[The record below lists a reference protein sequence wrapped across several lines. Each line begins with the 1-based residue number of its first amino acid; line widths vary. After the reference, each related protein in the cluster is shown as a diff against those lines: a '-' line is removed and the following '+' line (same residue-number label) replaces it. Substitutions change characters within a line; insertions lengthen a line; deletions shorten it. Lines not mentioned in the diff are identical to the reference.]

1 MVRKL
6 LFLAL
11 LANGM
16 AHAASFTARL
26 DKPAITLGEPVS
38 LTLEAKGLS
47 LDELDITPITLH
59 FDVAARTLSRGTDT
73 ETLVLTLYP
82 RRSGVLSVP
91 SLQVNAQR
99 TAMLALNVTDGSEA
113 VSRVT
118 ASWSL
123 TPAAPLVNQPTRLTL
138 SICDDGSL
146 QWQRPALPTATGRLL
161 RTLGEEE
168 GEGRRGEESCT
179 LHQFHWSLIAT
190 QSGFTSLGIPMIN
203 ANRFGQRLRFPG
215 PTVEYQARAL
225 PAWLPDAA
233 PPVEPQVQ
241 IEALPARWPLNRP
254 LSWRFQVTGGYSVD
268 SLKTLLELQL
278 RESQALGLYPPVI
291 ETVALDDRTSP
302 LSHYAVTLHFQPR
315 KRGELTLP
323 VVRLPWYDAAQG
335 QLAHIDIHARPL
347 TVFDPFWKKLA
358 WVAGGLGGV
367 LLLGGLIWQLR
378 RMIRW
383 RRARR
388 QGLQRI
394 RQAQDVAGLAQA
406 VRQFS
411 LTGQTAAPSL
421 GDWVSRLQQEAVACE
436 VAAAVSQLEQQQFGQ
451 ATLSLVELKQVF
463 LHALARTRPKRSL
476 SLQ

>member
-11 LANGM
+11 LVNGM
-16 AHAASFTARL
+16 VHAASFTARL
-26 DKPAITLGEPVS
+26 DKSAITLGEPVS

-47 LDELDITPITLH
+47 LDELDITPITSH

-82 RRSGVLSVP
+82 RGSGVLRVP

-99 TAMLALNVTDGSEA
+99 TAMLALNVAEGSET
-113 VSRVT
+113 VSRVS

-123 TPAAPLVNQPTRLTL
+123 TPASPLVNQPTRLTL

-168 GEGRRGEESCT
+168 DEGRHGEAPCT

-190 QSGFTSLGIPMIN
+190 QSGPTSLGIPMIN

-215 PTVEYQARAL
+215 PMVEYQVRAL

-233 PPVEPQVQ
+233 PPVEPLVRA
-241 IEALPARWPLNRP
+241 EPLPSRWPVNRP
-254 LSWRFQVTGGYSVD
+254 LSWRFQVTGGYSVEG
-268 SLKTLLELQL
+268 LKTLLDLQL
-278 RESQALGLYPPVI
+278 RESPELGLYPPLI
-291 ETVALDDRTSP
+291 EAVAMDDRASP
-302 LSHYAVTLHFQPR
+302 LSRYAVTLYFQPR
-315 KRGELTLP
+315 QSGELKLP

-335 QLAHIDIHARPL
+335 QLVSTDIQARLL
-347 TVFDPFWKKLA
+347 TVFDPFWRKLA
-358 WVAGGLGGV
+358 WVASGIGGV
-367 LLLGGLIWQLR
+367 LLLGGLIWQVR
-378 RMIRW
+378 SMVRW
-383 RRARR
+383 RLARR

-411 LTGQTAAPSL
+411 LTGQTAALSL
-421 GDWVSRLQQEAVACE
+421 GDWVRQMQQEAVACE

-451 ATLSLVELKQVF
+451 ATLSLVELKQIF

-476 SLQ
+476 PLP